1 VKVGNPAV
9 RRIFARVCRDT
20 IARCLK
26 FEDQLQAN
34 LDQGLNGKGAKI
46 KKLIED
52 KVRRNLP
59 NEEIKERGL
68 DQKREIRELIT
79 LLSFLNKTPPYY
91 PLF

>member
-34 LDQGLNGKGAKI
+34 LKPFLDRGPNGKGAKI
-46 KKLIED
+46 RKLIED
-52 KVRRNLP
+52 KIRRNFAEGR
-59 NEEIKERGL
+59 N
-68 DQKREIRELIT
+68 
-79 LLSFLNKTPPYY
+79 
-91 PLF
+91 